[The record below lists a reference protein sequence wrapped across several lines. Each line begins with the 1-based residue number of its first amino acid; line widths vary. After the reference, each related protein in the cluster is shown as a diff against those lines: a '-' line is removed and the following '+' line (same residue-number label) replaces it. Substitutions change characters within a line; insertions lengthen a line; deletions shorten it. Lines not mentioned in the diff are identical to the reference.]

1 MDETSETIKKPEGDP
16 PRAGIK
22 NPVINKGPV
31 LVLICLLVVLVFM
44 SVLTW
49 YRDTRVQG
57 YHRNIIYATHS
68 GIDLKLDLI
77 EPRFGHGTDRPAP
90 VLLDIH
96 GGGWSEGD
104 KSEELELLK
113 SFSEIG
119 WLSIAINYRLAPDHI
134 FPAQLDDCRAALK
147 WTMEHAG
154 EYGGDPD
161 RIVLWGTSAGG
172 HLSLLIA
179 ATLNMDPDEIP
190 AGENSTDL
198 DNSYGV
204 RCVFDLAGPAD
215 LTRLDGLLP
224 PIRELV
230 NMFLG
235 ADPILKGIDEPLP
248 GALEAS
254 PLTYIDQGD
263 PPVFIVHGTVDIIIP
278 QWQSE
283 ELYETLVDAGVEAEL
298 VIVEGLDHEGHW
310 EQSEMAPEEIWSR
323 ILEFAMKYVGEW

>member
-1 MDETSETIKKPEGDP
+1 MDETSETLIKPEGDP
-16 PRAGIK
+16 PRTGIK

-31 LVLICLLVVLVFM
+31 LVLICLLIVLVIM

-49 YRDTRVQG
+49 YRETRVLG
-57 YHRNIIYATHS
+57 YHRNITYATHN

-77 EPRFGHGTDRPAP
+77 EPKFGHGIDRPTP

-147 WTMEHAG
+147 WTIEHAS

-172 HLSLLIA
+172 HLSLLTA

-190 AGENSTDL
+190 TGGNRTEL

-204 RCVFDLAGPAD
+204 RCVFDMAGPAD

-230 NMFLG
+230 NMLLG
-235 ADPILKGIDEPLP
+235 ADPNLERINEPLP

-254 PLTYIDQGD
+254 PLTYIDLGD

-283 ELYETLVDAGVEAEL
+283 ELYETLVEAGVEAEL

-323 ILEFAMKYVGEW
+323 ILEFAVKYVGEW